1 MKIKLLVEKGKAR
14 QCREP
19 FAGADHAVAF
29 GPCPGCGRQDSY
41 GVGTY
46 GFKVAGTG
54 KRPSA
59 DDRAWE
65 ADAVALCCNK
75 HVGILRVEPN
85 TLFGVREDEA
95 VSRLGIRIY

>member
-1 MKIKLLVEKGKAR
+1 MEEAMKPCRKDKIFLLPSDGPRRKATNGGDHALIDGAC
-14 QCREP
+14 QHCGAAP
-19 FAGADHAVAF
+19 FKAAGA
-29 GPCPGCGRQDSY
+29 
-41 GVGTY
+41 
-46 GFKVAGTG
+46 G

-65 ADAVALCCNK
+65 ADAVAICCNR
-75 HVGILRVEPN
+75 HVGILRVEVN